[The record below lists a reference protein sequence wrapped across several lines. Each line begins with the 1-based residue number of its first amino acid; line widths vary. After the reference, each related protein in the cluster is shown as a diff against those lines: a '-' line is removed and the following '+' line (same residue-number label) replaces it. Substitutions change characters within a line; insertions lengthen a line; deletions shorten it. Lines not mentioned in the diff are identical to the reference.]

1 MNKDLAQR
9 RVSVAQWKS
18 IGARNPKVGRS
29 ILNGDSECFLYST
42 LETRQ
47 KTSFSISLLSSKL
60 TISLILFTLQSCM
73 QLAHLPRKTTSVF
86 SRMFPEQKQIMQT
99 TCSSL
104 IKFSSV
110 TFWPIRR
117 FKEQKPV
124 QEVEPFTCYWSK
136 FKGYSVKVP
145 SVLLLYV
152 QTFRTESG
160 CVSLSVSRKL
170 SSSKQWPQK
179 QVRILISS
187 KMHQRCLIELTGLG
201 LYHNFFQQSMLQLH
215 RIPPTFQWKG
225 VE

>member
-1 MNKDLAQR
+1 MFSLFHDRDKTKNILLYFFTELKTYHLSYSIHIIVVHVASPFTPKNNFCLLTH
-9 RVSVAQWKS
+9 VSW
-18 IGARNPKVGRS
+18 P
-29 ILNGDSECFLYST
+29 
-42 LETRQ
+42 
-47 KTSFSISLLSSKL
+47 
-60 TISLILFTLQSCM
+60 
-73 QLAHLPRKTTSVF
+73 
-86 SRMFPEQKQIMQT
+86 KQIMQT

-117 FKEQKPV
+117 FKKQKPV
-124 QEVEPFTCYWSK
+124 KEVEPFTCYWSK

-187 KMHQRCLIELTGLG
+187 KMHQCCLIELTGLG

-215 RIPPTFQWKG
+215 RIPPTF
-225 VE
+225 

>member
-1 MNKDLAQR
+1 MITDLAQR

-18 IGARNPKVGRS
+18 IGARNPKVGGS
-29 ILNGDSECFLYST
+29 ILHGDSECFLCST
-42 LETRQ
+42 IETRQ
-47 KTSFSISLLSSKL
+47 KTSFCISLPSSKL
-60 TISLILFTLQSCM
+60 TTSLILFTLQSCM

-117 FKEQKPV
+117 FKKQKPV
-124 QEVEPFTCYWSK
+124 KEVEPFTCYWSK

-160 CVSLSVSRKL
+160 CVSLSVSRKH

-179 QVRILISS
+179 QVRSLTFS
-187 KMHQRCLIELTGLG
+187 KMHQCCLIELTGLTFSKMHQCCLIELTGLG
-201 LYHNFFQQSMLQLH
+201 LNYNFFQ
-215 RIPPTFQWKG
+215 
-225 VE
+225 